1 MIRSFAFALLV
12 LCGLPAAASA
22 AAAELAQA
30 AAQTL
35 GDLAPYRKIV
45 ADTLV
50 LVNANDLPGAAK
62 RITDLETAW
71 DAAETRMKPRN
82 PAKWTSLDNVID
94 HTLSVL
100 RARKPAAAD
109 GIKAL
114 ELLLAAIDT
123 LAGA

>member
-1 MIRSFAFALLV
+1 MIRIFAFALLM
-12 LCGLPAAASA
+12 LCGVPAVATTVAE
-22 AAAELAQA
+22 AELAQA

-82 PAKWTSLDNVID
+82 PRQWTALDGMID
-94 HTLSVL
+94 NALTAVRSRRPVQ
-100 RARKPAAAD
+100 AD
-109 GIKAL
+109 CQKTL
-114 ELLLAAIDT
+114 ELLLKGFDAVMA
-123 LAGA
+123 